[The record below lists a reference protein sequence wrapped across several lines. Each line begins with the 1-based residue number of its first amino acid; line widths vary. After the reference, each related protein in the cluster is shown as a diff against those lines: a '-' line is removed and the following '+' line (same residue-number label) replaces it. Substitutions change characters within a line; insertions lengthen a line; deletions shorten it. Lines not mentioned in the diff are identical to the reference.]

1 MRESY
6 RKCLKF
12 IEIRI
17 SDVSEDNAKQ
27 YLQQQLLST
36 VGYMQEEIDISIIS
50 NEDFQQL
57 LRDKVAGAMNDNG
70 AKQNVIPLSN
80 MEHYISDGYDFEA
93 SLPNGKAVMRLR
105 FRA

>member
-36 VGYMQEEIDISIIS
+36 VGYMQEEIDISVIS
-50 NEDFQQL
+50 NEDFQ
-57 LRDKVAGAMNDNG
+57 
-70 AKQNVIPLSN
+70 
-80 MEHYISDGYDFEA
+80 
-93 SLPNGKAVMRLR
+93 
-105 FRA
+105 